1 MKYDELLK
9 AIPLYPTERLK
20 LILSNIE
27 RLKKGKLK
35 LPFSP
40 EQCEEVIT
48 LCDKIINDR
57 KKVK

>member
-9 AIPLYPTERLK
+9 AIPLYPVDRIK

-35 LPFSP
+35 LPFTP
-40 EQCEEVIT
+40 EQCEEVIALCNKT
-48 LCDKIINDR
+48 LSDKKI
-57 KKVK
+57 K